1 MFADQERRARKSES
15 AIDALKARFGADAIM
30 SGRSLKSGR

>member
-1 MFADQERRARKSES
+1 MFAEEERRARKSET
-15 AIDALKARFGADAIM
+15 AIDALREKFGADAVM